1 MTEITVSILIVSWYM
16 ALNVVLQLRPK
27 ANENAE
33 QDVSDTYIVIFLIY
47 GLTYIS
53 LEGGAGI

>member
-1 MTEITVSILIVSWYM
+1 M